1 MLPLLGECILLAC
14 AYYVLVVV
22 GLKLRLSDSTL
33 ALIWPSNALL
43 IAVLLLTPKRHWWIY
58 LLAVVPAHVAGMS
71 SYHVG
76 FWWLVYQVLNNSAL
90 AICCAAILQRFRPAV
105 LHFETLREVL
115 IFLVVAVA
123 VPALVSIT
131 GVYLVHKLASPATL
145 AAHGWVHEFGSVWAG
160 RWITN
165 SASIMVFVPAIL
177 ICITEGRS
185 WLRNLSW
192 RRTGEAAILALLVIL
207 LTIQTYG
214 HVYASRSASPVVY
227 LIPIPL
233 LLWAAV
239 RFGSA
244 GACLCL
250 ALLVCV
256 SSWCAYV
263 GEGPFLRSIS
273 IDRVVILQLFW
284 VMISAPVLALAAV
297 IQERKV
303 AHQATL
309 ESEERF
315 RHLFSQAPIGIA
327 LEDMEGNLLFVNP
340 ALCFMLGYT
349 QQELTTMNCTQFA
362 DAEDEKEDWEQFQAL
377 RSGVIR
383 SYQIEKRYLR
393 KDGSRMWGQL
403 NVSMLERTGQPTMV
417 LATIEDITEKRN
429 ALEELTRAH
438 SALQQ
443 FTPRLLAAQEEE
455 RRRISRDLHDDFGQR
470 LSLLMVELDAL
481 EQELPGESSGRA
493 KIRRL
498 LGDLGELGSDIHNMS
513 HQLHSRKLQFLGL
526 SAALKD
532 VCQQFATQHHITV
545 HLAAEEL
552 PELPKEVSL
561 CFYRVAQ
568 EALAN
573 AARHSQSSRIE
584 VSLVLEGRVLSM
596 RIRDF
601 GLGFDPE
608 IQRSGLG
615 LISMQERLKMIG
627 GVLRIHAVTG
637 RGTEVEAEM
646 CLEFAE
652 LPTAREIRPAKQ
664 A

>member
-1 MLPLLGECILLAC
+1 MPLLAKSIVLALL
-14 AYYVLVVV
+14 YYLLVVL

-43 IAVLLLTPKRHWWIY
+43 TAVLLFSPKRQWWMY
-58 LLAVVPAHVAGMS
+58 LLAVIPAHIAGMS
-71 SYHVG
+71 PYHVG
-76 FWWLVYQVLNNSAL
+76 LWWLVYQIINNSAL
-90 AICCAAILQRFRPAV
+90 AVACAAILQRFRPAV
-105 LHFETLREVL
+105 FQFETLKAVL
-115 IFLVVAVA
+115 VFLVVAVT
-123 VPALVSIT
+123 VPALVSII
-131 GVYLVHKLASPATL
+131 GVYVVDKLASPATL
-145 AAHGWVHEFGSVWAG
+145 AVHGWSHEFGSVWAG

-177 ICITEGRS
+177 VCIIEWRS

-192 RRTGEAAILALLVIL
+192 RRVGEATVLALLIIT
-207 LTIQTYG
+207 LTFQIYG
-214 HVYASRSASPVVY
+214 HVYATRTASPVVY

-239 RFGSA
+239 RFGPA
-244 GACLCL
+244 GACLSL
-250 ALLVCV
+250 ALLVSV
-256 SSWCAYV
+256 SSWCAYL

-273 IDRVVILQLFW
+273 IDRVVVLQLFW
-284 VMISAPVLALAAV
+284 MMISAPVLALAAV

-315 RHLFSQAPIGIA
+315 RYLFSQAPIGIA
-327 LEDMEGNLLFVNP
+327 LEDMDGNLLFANP
-340 ALCFMLGYT
+340 ALCSMLGYT
-349 QQELTTMNCTQFA
+349 QQELTGMNCTQFA

-377 RSGVIR
+377 REGSIR

-393 KDGSRMWGQL
+393 KDGRRIWGQL
-403 NVSMLERTGQPTMV
+403 NVSMLVRSGQPTMV
-417 LATIEDITEKRN
+417 LATVEDITEKRA

-438 SALQQ
+438 SELQK

-455 RRRISRDLHDDFGQR
+455 RRRISRELHDDFGQR

-481 EQELPGESSGRA
+481 GRELPEETAGQD
-493 KIRRL
+493 KINRL
-498 LGDLGELGSDIHNMS
+498 LVELGELGSDIHDMS

-532 VCQQFATQHHITV
+532 ICQQFAAQYHITV
-545 HLAAEEL
+545 HLTAQEL
-552 PELPKEVSL
+552 PELPKETSL

-573 AARHSQSSRIE
+573 AAKHSKSTRID
-584 VSLVLEGRVLSM
+584 VLLAIEGRVLRM
-596 RIRDF
+596 QIRDF
-601 GLGFDPE
+601 GTGFDPE

-615 LISMQERLKMIG
+615 LISMQERLRMIG
-627 GVLRIHAVTG
+627 GVIRITAAPG
-637 RGTEVEAEM
+637 SGTEVEAEAS
-646 CLEFAE
+646 LLVTEVPVLKE
-652 LPTAREIRPAKQ
+652 ERPAKQ
-664 A
+664 V